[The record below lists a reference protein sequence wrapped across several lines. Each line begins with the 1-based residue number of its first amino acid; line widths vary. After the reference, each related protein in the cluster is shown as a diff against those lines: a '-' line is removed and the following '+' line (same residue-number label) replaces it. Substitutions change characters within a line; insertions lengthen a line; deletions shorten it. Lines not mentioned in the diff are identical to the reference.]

1 MKFFWLLFL
10 PGLWLSAQDYGSI
23 DNKLQGED
31 TMQNTNSEIVPDAY
45 FPFGEPLKLVKQR
58 DRSPKKVFVLGVYAS
73 AIHAK
78 WLSPKG
84 KVLCRALAVASEP
97 EIFWKGDNAD
107 EIIKQINVPSEAGY
121 LRPAEEEYNGPSGKA
136 LDDLYLEPL
145 GFLRSDAWLCDLVPH
160 SLMNKSQKE
169 AIKNRY
175 TREREKY
182 SLPMASI
189 PEEPKNLVI
198 DEHRRNEILAELE
211 ESQAKTIILLGD
223 KPIEWF
229 LSYVSDCKKTQL
241 SEFGDETYGDPV
253 LVNING
259 KEYTVIP
266 LTHMRQGGSLGWHS
280 VKWERLHRNWVEKM
294 NKRK

>member
-1 MKFFWLLFL
+1 VKFFWLLFL

-58 DRSPKKVFVLGVYAS
+58 DRSPKTVFVLGVYAS
-73 AIHAK
+73 AVHAK

-97 EIFWKGDNAD
+97 EIFWKGDNAI
-107 EIIKQINVPSEAGY
+107 EIISQITVPQEAGY
-121 LRPAEEEYNGPSGKA
+121 LEPAEDRFNGPSGRA
-136 LDDLYLEPL
+136 LDELYLEPL
-145 GFLRSDAWLCDLVPH
+145 GLSRSNVWLCDLVPH
-160 SLMNKSQKE
+160 SLMNKVQKE

-175 TREREKY
+175 NQKREEHGLKE
-182 SLPMASI
+182 ASI
-189 PEEPKNLVI
+189 KEKPKNLT
-198 DEHRRNEILAELE
+198 DENRRNEILAELE
-211 ESQAKTIILLGD
+211 ESQAKTIILLGNE
-223 KPIEWF
+223 PIKWF
-229 LSYVSDCKKTQL
+229 LSHVSDCKKTQL

-266 LTHMRQGGSLGWHS
+266 LTHMRQGGSLGWHN
-280 VKWERLHRNWVEKM
+280 VKWERLHKNWVERER

>member
-1 MKFFWLLFL
+1 VKFFWLLFL

-31 TMQNTNSEIVPDAY
+31 IMQNTNSEIVPDAY

-73 AIHAK
+73 AVHAK
-78 WLSPKG
+78 WYSPKG

-97 EIFWKGDNAD
+97 EIFWKGDNAVG
-107 EIIKQINVPSEAGY
+107 IISQITVPQEAGY
-121 LRPAEEEYNGPSGKA
+121 LESAEDRFNGPSGKA
-136 LDDLYLEPL
+136 LDELYLKPL
-145 GFLRSDAWLCDLVPH
+145 GFSRSNAWLCDLVPH
-160 SLMNKSQKE
+160 SLMNKGQRD

-182 SLPMASI
+182 NLRIASI
-189 PEEPKNLVI
+189 PEEQSNLVI
-198 DEHRRNEILAELE
+198 EEPRRNEILAELE
-211 ESQAKTIILLGD
+211 ESQAGTIILLGD

-229 LSYVSDCKKTQL
+229 LSYVSDCKNKRL
-241 SEFGDETYGDPV
+241 ADFGRETYGDPV
-253 LVNING
+253 LVHING
-259 KEYTVIP
+259 KEYKVIP
-266 LTHMRQGGSLGWHS
+266 LAHMRQAEGLGWHIAD
-280 VKWERLHRNWVEKM
+280 WERLHRNWVEK